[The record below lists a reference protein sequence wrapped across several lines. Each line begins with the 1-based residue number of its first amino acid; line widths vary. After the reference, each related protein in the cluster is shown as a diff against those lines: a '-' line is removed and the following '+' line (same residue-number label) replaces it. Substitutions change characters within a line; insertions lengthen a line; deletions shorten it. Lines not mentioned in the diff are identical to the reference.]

1 MIRTIYLYVCD
12 TMADW
17 EVGYLTAELNTGRFF
32 KKGITPCKIVT
43 VGVDATPVTT
53 MGGLKILPD
62 ISVAEC
68 DLKSA
73 DALIL
78 PGGDTWLEAI
88 HEPILNKAEQCIKED
103 RIVAAICGATMGLA
117 KNGLLDSR
125 YHTSNDL
132 GYLKMVCPD
141 YQGET
146 YYKNDPAV
154 TDGNLITA
162 TGVAPLEFTVEVLKA
177 LAVFSP
183 ETLEAWY
190 PLYKTH
196 ESEYFYALMNSIQ

>member
-1 MIRTIYLYVCD
+1 MNRTIYLYVCD

-17 EVGYLTAELNTGRFF
+17 EIGYLTAELNTGRYF
-32 KKGITPCKIVT
+32 KKGITPCKVVT
-43 VGVDATPVTT
+43 VGIDVTPITT

-62 ISVAEC
+62 ISVVGC
-68 DLKSA
+68 DIKST

-78 PGGDTWLEAI
+78 PGGDTWLDSI
-88 HEPILNKAEQCIKED
+88 HDPIINKAEQCIKENI
-103 RIVAAICGATMGLA
+103 IVAAICGATMGLA

-141 YQGET
+141 YKGET

-162 TGVAPLEFTVEVLKA
+162 MGVAPLEYTVAVLKA

-190 PLYKTH
+190 QLYQTH
-196 ESEYFYALMNSIQ
+196 QSEYFYALMNAVQ

>member
-1 MIRTIYLYVCD
+1 MRTIYLYVCD

-17 EVGYLTAELNTGRFF
+17 EIGYLTAELNTGRYF
-32 KKGITPCKIVT
+32 KKGLSPCKIVT
-43 VGVDATPVTT
+43 VGIDVSPVTT

-88 HEPILNKAEQCIKED
+88 HEPIIKKVEQGIKENM
-103 RIVAAICGATMGLA
+103 IVAAICGATMGLA
-117 KNGLLDSR
+117 KHGFLDSR
-125 YHTSNDL
+125 PHTSNDL

-141 YQGET
+141 YKGEA
-146 YYKNDPAV
+146 YYKNEPAV

-162 TGVAPLEFTVEVLKA
+162 TGVAPLEYTLEVLKA
-177 LAVFSP
+177 LQVFSP

-190 PLYKTH
+190 QLYKTH
-196 ESEYFYALMNSIQ
+196 KPEYFYALMSQS

>member
-1 MIRTIYLYVCD
+1 MTGTVYLYVCD

-17 EVGYLTAELNTGRFF
+17 EIGNLTAELNTGRFF
-32 KKGITPCKIVT
+32 KKGVAPYKIVT
-43 VGVDATPVTT
+43 VGTDVTPVTT

-62 ISVAEC
+62 INVAGC
-68 DLKSA
+68 DIKSA

-78 PGGDTWLEAI
+78 PGSETWLDSI
-88 HEPILNKAEQCIKED
+88 HDPIINKAKQCMKENV
-103 RIVAAICGATMGLA
+103 IVAAICGATMGLA

-141 YQGET
+141 YKGEA
-146 YYKNDPAV
+146 YYKNEPAV

-162 TGVAPLEFTVEVLKA
+162 TGVAPLEFTVEVLRA

-183 ETLEAWY
+183 ETLDVWY
-190 PLYKTH
+190 KLFKTH
-196 ESEYFYALMNSIQ
+196 QSEYFFELMNAVQ

>member
-1 MIRTIYLYVCD
+1 MRTIYLYVCD

-17 EVGYLTAELNTGRFF
+17 EIGYLTAELNTGRYF
-32 KKGITPCKIVT
+32 KKGLSPCKIVT
-43 VGVDATPVTT
+43 VGIDVVPVTT

-88 HEPILNKAEQCIKED
+88 HEPIIKKVEQGIKENM
-103 RIVAAICGATMGLA
+103 IVAAICGATMGLA
-117 KNGLLDSR
+117 KHGILDSR
-125 YHTSNDL
+125 PHTSNDL

-141 YQGET
+141 YKGEA
-146 YYKNDPAV
+146 YYKNEPAV

-162 TGVAPLEFTVEVLKA
+162 TGVAPLEYTLEVLKA
-177 LAVFSP
+177 LQVFSP

-190 PLYKTH
+190 QLYKTH
-196 ESEYFYALMNSIQ
+196 KPEYFYALMSQS

>member
-1 MIRTIYLYVCD
+1 MRTIYLYVCD

-17 EVGYLTAELNTGRFF
+17 EIGYLTAELNTGRYF
-32 KKGITPCKIVT
+32 KKGLSPCKIVT
-43 VGVDATPVTT
+43 VGIDVSPVTT

-68 DLKSA
+68 DIKSA

-88 HEPILNKAEQCIKED
+88 HEPIIKKVEQGIKENM
-103 RIVAAICGATMGLA
+103 IVAAICGATMGLA
-117 KNGLLDSR
+117 KHGILDSR
-125 YHTSNDL
+125 PHTSNDL

-141 YQGET
+141 YKGEA
-146 YYKNDPAV
+146 YYKNEPAV

-162 TGVAPLEFTVEVLKA
+162 TGVAPLEYTLEVLKA
-177 LAVFSP
+177 LQVFSP

-190 PLYKTH
+190 QLYKTH
-196 ESEYFYALMNSIQ
+196 KPEYFYALMSQS